1 MGCNSCKDNK
11 SAENLAV
18 YNNADKLDSNEN
30 RGPVFALFAF
40 TIKLFLYF
48 VTMLI
53 SPLILLFIWYIL
65 FKTII
70 LNKDQINM
78 MPFLISVGSKLGIG
92 RKKIDYDNDD
102 DYEDL
107 DVNNPDEYELAE
119 MVDEIKY

>member
-11 SAENLAV
+11 SAENLAI
-18 YNNADKLDSNEN
+18 YKNADNLDSNES
-30 RGPVFALFAF
+30 RGPVFALFGF

-70 LNKDQINM
+70 LNKGQINM

-107 DVNNPDEYELAE
+107 DINNPDEYELAE